1 MINLPIA
8 FDGEAYVGYNLS
20 DVVYLW
26 THNDIACYIGIT
38 ENSIHS
44 RISAHLLGQKPSLFQ
59 RKLRKYK
66 NEFKCYILEQNKD
79 YNKLKELEK
88 MYIQHYNTY
97 AYNNPESGYNLTLG
111 GDGGVGYKHSDVSKE
126 KMRLAKIGKSQ
137 SQETI
142 DKRVISRI
150 GYKHSDETKK
160 LLSDMKKGKKFSV
173 EHRMA
178 LSKNHWKKNKP
189 IIT

>member
-1 MINLPIA
+1 MNLPIA
-8 FDGEAYVGYNLS
+8 FDGENYIGYNLS

-26 THNDIACYIGIT
+26 THNDTPCYIGIT
-38 ENSIHS
+38 ENAIHS

-79 YNKLKELEK
+79 YNKLRELEK
-88 MYIQHYNTY
+88 MYIWQYNTY
-97 AYNNPESGYNLTLG
+97 AYNNKECGYNLTLG
-111 GDGGVGYKHSDVSKE
+111 GDGSVGYKHSDATKE
-126 KMRLAKIGKSQ
+126 KMRLAKLGTIQ

-142 DKRVISRI
+142 DKRAKSRT
-150 GYKHSDETKK
+150 GKKHSEETKK
-160 LLSDMKKGKKFSV
+160 LLSDMKKGKKFSI

-178 LSKNHWKKNKP
+178 LSKNHWKNKL
-189 IIT
+189 IKAQ